1 MLSLHIS
8 ELMKGIFMVP
18 LIENNIDA
26 IRSIAKAHHVKNL
39 WVFGSAATGWGIDGN
54 EFGPES
60 DVDLLVEFTDII
72 YDFDNF
78 DYIANADGLLE
89 SLNSLLGRKIDLVYI
104 TSLRNRRFIKQVEQ
118 QKRMIYAA

>member
-1 MLSLHIS
+1 
-8 ELMKGIFMVP
+8 MKGVLMVP
-18 LIENNIDA
+18 LIAKNLDA

-39 WVFGSAATGWGIDGN
+39 WVFGSAATGRGIDGN

-78 DYIANADGLLE
+78 DYIGNADDLFE
-89 SLNSLLGRKIDLVYI
+89 SLKSLLGRKVDLVYV
-104 TSLRNRRFIKQVEQ
+104 TSLRNRRFIEQIEQ
-118 QKRMIYAA
+118 QKQMIYAA